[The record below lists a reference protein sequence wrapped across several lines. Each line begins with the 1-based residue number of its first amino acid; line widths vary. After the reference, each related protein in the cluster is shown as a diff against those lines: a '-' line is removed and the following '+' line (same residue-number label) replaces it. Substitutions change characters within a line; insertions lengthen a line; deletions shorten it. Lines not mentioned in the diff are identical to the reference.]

1 MSPWPTPHQWQMILQ
16 ESPAKFSDLIKSNA
30 GAWVVAVINRE
41 NPGNKIRGD
50 WGLVKIAVRSQDT
63 VVTNAP
69 TSLPPLAPLKAQRRI
84 MPVLKQE
91 VFAKSFCFLSLCYSC
106 KETHIYVLQLLQ
118 ILLQISWL
126 SSHTKRPQEFGN
138 FVSLSTVWQYITA
151 PFFMKTYVRKMENT
165 WGNCSLNL

>member
-1 MSPWPTPHQWQMILQ
+1 M
-16 ESPAKFSDLIKSNA
+16 
-30 GAWVVAVINRE
+30 
-41 NPGNKIRGD
+41 
-50 WGLVKIAVRSQDT
+50 VKIEVRSQDT
-63 VVTNAP
+63 VSCYKCP
-69 TSLPPLAPLKAQRRI
+69 HILPPLAPLKAQRRI

-91 VFAKSFCFLSLCYSC
+91 VFAKSFCCLSLFYSC
-106 KETHIYVLQLLQ
+106 KETHVYVLQLLQ

>member
-1 MSPWPTPHQWQMILQ
+1 MILQ

-84 MPVLKQE
+84 MPVLEQE
-91 VFAKSFCFLSLCYSC
+91 VFAKSFCCLSL
-106 KETHIYVLQLLQ
+106 
-118 ILLQISWL
+118 
-126 SSHTKRPQEFGN
+126 
-138 FVSLSTVWQYITA
+138 
-151 PFFMKTYVRKMENT
+151 
-165 WGNCSLNL
+165 